1 MHFYKSI
8 SFNRISNITCLIFV
22 LSLISVIPV
31 NSDTYIIEPINS
43 NTNEKVIDIG
53 PKKDSNILNIGNKLE
68 QSRDMELNATI
79 NKTDIIY
86 GPKLEIKNGNI
97 NRGDAI
103 AIKPEARKE
112 NNKIVNVDKEPEI
125 ISFKVIANSPE
136 EGKNSDDKLNNNI
149 VLKQENKGNIV
160 TKFFKK
166 IFGIFR

>member
-8 SFNRISNITCLIFV
+8 SFNRISNITCLILV

-31 NSDTYIIEPINS
+31 NSDTYIIDPINS
-43 NTNEKVIDIG
+43 NIDEKVIDVS
-53 PKKDSNILNIGNKLE
+53 PKKDSDILDIGNKLE
-68 QSRDMELNATI
+68 QNRNLMFNATI

-97 NRGDAI
+97 NRGDPI

-112 NNKIVNVDKEPEI
+112 NNKVVKVDKGPEI

-136 EGKNSDDKLNNNI
+136 KGTNSDDKQNNNI